1 MPISNPDAYGPRIAW
16 TTLAIQVKRRAGWQC
31 ECGGECGQDHGGQR
45 CPVYQTGHQPPGAP
59 ITDRLAA
66 AHIYRTLETCQQGTD
81 LVALCPACHAAYDKR
96 QHVDTRTVTR
106 DAMAGQTP
114 MFPVPSD
121 LGCEFDLRP
130 PLPDQQ
136 ALDTTDLELE
146 SLPAWAET
154 CRDHVLRARD
164 LAATAG
170 ADRGDAYLEGLEAIQ
185 VLRTAIEHLEDV
197 LIREAHTTGLTDP
210 QIGAALGGLTR
221 QAVARR
227 RKKPHNM

>member
-1 MPISNPDAYGPRIAW
+1 MW
-16 TTLAIQVKRRAGWQC
+16 TTLTIWVKRRAGWQC

-45 CPVYQTGHQPPGAP
+45 CPVYQTGHQPPGAT

-185 VLRTAIEHLEDV
+185 VLRTAIEHLEDKGYKAV
-197 LIREAHTTGLTDP
+197 D
-210 QIGAALGGLTR
+210 IGG
-221 QAVARR
+221 RR
-227 RKKPHNM
+227 RCVDRRLNCWRARQFVVSDCFHQPMLTVVAKNVFLPS